1 MKVDKDKQETIL
13 SDLYTELRVERENT
27 GEVIARIVGKDAE
40 PAPGYVVVL
49 RPAQNKK

>member
-1 MKVDKDKQETIL
+1 MVTDKHKQEAIL
-13 SDLYTELRVERENT
+13 SDLYTELRVEREDT
-27 GEVIARIVGKDAE
+27 GEVIAHIVGNDAE